1 MKKLLLPALV
11 SLSLAGSMMFATP
24 ALAERDRHD
33 RVERGEHRDRHS
45 DRRQTRNHRD
55 IDRRFDRG
63 NRHSNKHYYN
73 SHRPAHSYRSGRHYK
88 KHYYNRHNDRYYRR
102 HNDHHRH
109 GGDVIRLIGGAIL
122 LDQLIRH
129 H

>member
-11 SLSLAGSMMFATP
+11 SLCLGGSMMFATP
-24 ALAERDRHD
+24 AFAERDRHD
-33 RVERGEHRDRHS
+33 RVERGEHRDRHA
-45 DRRQTRNHRD
+45 DRRQTRN
-55 IDRRFDRG
+55 DRG
-63 NRHSNKHYYN
+63 NRHSNQHYYS
-73 SHRPAHSYRSGRHYK
+73 SHRPAHSYRSGRHYQ

-109 GGDVIRLIGGAIL
+109 GGDVIKLIGGAIL